1 MTVRAHLYAQPGEL
15 VAYALP
21 PSGIWLDVLAA
32 HAASG
37 ASLMPVDVRLSTREQ
52 RAVVERARPRLLVT
66 PEDEVM
72 FADPAPTDPDRAWIV
87 IATSG
92 VTGAPKLAELPRTA
106 LGSAVAGSLSAL
118 DASAFDPWVA
128 CLTPA
133 HVGGLLVLLRGAMA
147 GAPVD
152 VFEPFDAARLLRLA
166 PDGAHV
172 ALVPTMLRRLVAVAA
187 DLSHLGALLVGG
199 ASVDPAL
206 RDAAARLG
214 GRVVSTYGLTESCGG
229 VVYDGVPFDGT
240 GVRVAS
246 DGEIQLSGPTLME
259 GYRAD
264 PSATADAFTLDG
276 WLRTGDLGELDPE
289 GRPVVRGRADD
300 AIRTGGETVWP
311 DEVEA
316 ALRSHP
322 GVADVAVA
330 GVPDPEWGQ
339 RVAAWI
345 VPADRTDPPTLD
357 ELRERCRERI
367 ARFKAPSE
375 LILVESIP
383 RTASGKV
390 RRRRRPGNG

>member
-72 FADPAPTDPDRAWIV
+72 FADPAPIDPDRAWIV

-390 RRRRRPGNG
+390 RRRRRPGDG

>member
-390 RRRRRPGNG
+390 RRRRRPGDG

>member
-1 MTVRAHLYAQPGEL
+1 MTVRAHLYAQPGDL

-21 PSGIWLDVLAA
+21 PGGIWLDILAA

-37 ASLMPVDVRLSTREQ
+37 ASLLPVDIRLSAREQ
-52 RAVVERARPRLLVT
+52 RAIVERARPRMLVT
-66 PEDEVM
+66 PDDEVM
-72 FADPAPTDPDRAWIV
+72 YADPAPTDPERAWIV
-87 IATSG
+87 VATSG
-92 VTGAPKLAELPRTA
+92 VTGAPKLAELPRIA
-106 LGSAVAGSLSAL
+106 LGSAVAGSLTAL

-152 VFEPFDAARLLRLA
+152 VFDPFDAARLLRLA
-166 PDGAHV
+166 PEGGHI
-172 ALVPTMLRRLVAVAA
+172 ALVPTMLRRLVAAA
-187 DLSHLGALLVGG
+187 QDLSHLGGLLVGG
-199 ASVDPAL
+199 SALDPAL

-214 GRVVSTYGLTESCGG
+214 ARVVSTYGLTESCGG
-229 VVYDGVPFDGT
+229 IVYDGVPFDGT
-240 GVRVAS
+240 RVRVAS
-246 DGEIQLSGPTLME
+246 DGEIQLSGPTVME

-276 WLRTGDLGELDPE
+276 WLRTGDLGDLDPE
-289 GRPVVRGRADD
+289 GRLVVHGRADD

-345 VPADRTDPPTLD
+345 VPADRADPPTLD
-357 ELRERCRERI
+357 ELRERCRQRI

-375 LILVESIP
+375 LILVDAIP
-383 RTASGKV
+383 RTPSGKV
-390 RRRRRPGNG
+390 RRDRPGDG

>member
-21 PSGIWLDVLAA
+21 PGGIWLDVLAA

-37 ASLMPVDVRLSTREQ
+37 ASLMPVDVRLSAREQ
-52 RAVVERARPRLLVT
+52 RRVVERARPRLLVT

-72 FADPAPTDPDRAWIV
+72 YADPAPIDPDRAWIV

-133 HVGGLLVLLRGAMA
+133 HMGGLLVLLRGAMA

-172 ALVPTMLRRLVAVAA
+172 SLVPTMLRRLVAVAT
-187 DLSHLGALLVGG
+187 DLSRLGALLVGG
-199 ASVDPAL
+199 GPVDPAL
-206 RDAAARLG
+206 RDAATRLG
-214 GRVVSTYGLTESCGG
+214 ARVVSTYGLTESCGG

-240 GVRVAS
+240 SVRVAS
-246 DGEIQLSGPTLME
+246 GGEIQLSGPTLME

-276 WLRTGDLGELDPE
+276 WLRTGDLGEIDPE
-289 GRPVVRGRADD
+289 GRPVVHGRADV

-316 ALRSHP
+316 AIRSHP

-345 VPADRTDPPTLD
+345 VPADRTNPPTLD

-375 LILVESIP
+375 LILVDSIP
-383 RTASGKV
+383 RTVSGKV
-390 RRRRRPGNG
+390 RRRRGPGDG

>member
-21 PSGIWLDVLAA
+21 PGGIWLDVLAA

-72 FADPAPTDPDRAWIV
+72 FADPAPIDPDRAWIV

-92 VTGAPKLAELPRTA
+92 VTGAPKLAELPRRA

-152 VFEPFDAARLLRLA
+152 IFEPFDAARLLRLA

-199 ASVDPAL
+199 GSVDPAL

-240 GVRVAS
+240 HVRVAS

-276 WLRTGDLGELDPE
+276 WLRTGDLGELDLE

-357 ELRERCRERI
+357 ELRARCRERI

-390 RRRRRPGNG
+390 RRRRRPGDG

>member
-21 PSGIWLDVLAA
+21 PGGIWLDVLAA

-37 ASLMPVDVRLSTREQ
+37 ASLMPVDVRLSAREQ
-52 RAVVERARPRLLVT
+52 RRVVERARPRLLVT

-72 FADPAPTDPDRAWIV
+72 YADPAPIDPDRAWIV

-133 HVGGLLVLLRGAMA
+133 HMGGLLVLLRGAMA

-172 ALVPTMLRRLVAVAA
+172 SLVPTMLRRLVAVAT
-187 DLSHLGALLVGG
+187 DLSRLGALLVGG
-199 ASVDPAL
+199 GPVDPAL

-214 GRVVSTYGLTESCGG
+214 ARVVSTYGLTESCGG

-240 GVRVAS
+240 SVRVAS

-276 WLRTGDLGELDPE
+276 WLRTGDLGEIDPE
-289 GRPVVRGRADD
+289 GRPVVHGRADV

-316 ALRSHP
+316 AIRSHP

-345 VPADRTDPPTLD
+345 VPADRTNPPTLD

-375 LILVESIP
+375 LILVDSIP
-383 RTASGKV
+383 RTVSGKV
-390 RRRRRPGNG
+390 RRRRGPGDG

>member
-52 RAVVERARPRLLVT
+52 RAIVERARPRLLVT

-72 FADPAPTDPDRAWIV
+72 FADPAPIDPDLAWIV

-199 ASVDPAL
+199 GSVDPAL

-240 GVRVAS
+240 HVRVAS

-264 PSATADAFTLDG
+264 PAATADAFTLDG
-276 WLRTGDLGELDPE
+276 WLRTGDLGELDVE

-390 RRRRRPGNG
+390 RRRRRPGDG

>member
-21 PSGIWLDVLAA
+21 PGGIWLDVLAA

-37 ASLMPVDVRLSTREQ
+37 ASLMPVDVRLSAREQ

-66 PEDEVM
+66 PENEVM
-72 FADPAPTDPDRAWIV
+72 YADPAPIDPERAWIV

-92 VTGAPKLAELPRTA
+92 VTGTPKLAELPRTA

-147 GAPVD
+147 GAPID

-199 ASVDPAL
+199 GSVDPAL

-214 GRVVSTYGLTESCGG
+214 ARVVSTYGLTESCGG

-264 PSATADAFTLDG
+264 PSATADVFTLDG
-276 WLRTGDLGELDPE
+276 WLRTGDLGEIDPE

-357 ELRERCRERI
+357 ELRARCRERI

-390 RRRRRPGNG
+390 RRRRRPRDG